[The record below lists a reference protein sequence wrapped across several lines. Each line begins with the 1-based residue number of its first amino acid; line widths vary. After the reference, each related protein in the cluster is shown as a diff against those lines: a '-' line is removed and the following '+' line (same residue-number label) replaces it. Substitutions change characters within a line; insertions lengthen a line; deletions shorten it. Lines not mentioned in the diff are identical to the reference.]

1 MPTSEPLKR
10 LAASP
15 GKFRHPIIDS
25 LIDSKAAIEY
35 VEFSTIAEAI
45 AQLGDKAEIYD
56 DQGRRVNPKVTDTP
70 ARGARVAVQL
80 DNVAGHRARYAALSQ
95 TLAGAAL
102 DAEYVGGGDVHRIG
116 FMERT
121 IAARHHALASAS
133 VVDIGCGVGRL
144 TRYLVPEN
152 LGAYLGTDVVPEAL
166 ASAKALA
173 NDAAIF
179 RFETVDS
186 CVIPAEDASADIVCG
201 FSVIT
206 HLLDEQIVDYFSEA
220 RRVLR
225 PGGSVVFSYL
235 DFASPLHQKQFW
247 AFVRDKRRRHDL
259 LKFSEQSTLRFFAD
273 LVGLKVVEV
282 ITPNEPVAFPAGSML
297 LNGAPGPAG
306 DSFMFGQSL
315 IYLTV

>member
-1 MPTSEPLKR
+1 V
-10 LAASP
+10 AA
-15 GKFRHPIIDS
+15 
-25 LIDSKAAIEY
+25 
-35 VEFSTIAEAI
+35 
-45 AQLGDKAEIYD
+45 
-56 DQGRRVNPKVTDTP
+56 
-70 ARGARVAVQL
+70 
-80 DNVAGHRARYAALSQ
+80 
-95 TLAGAAL
+95 
-102 DAEYVGGGDVHRIG
+102 DVHRIG

-121 IAARHHALASAS
+121 IAARHHALAGAS

-166 ASAKALA
+166 ALAKAPT
-173 NDAAIF
+173 NGAAMF
-179 RFETVDS
+179 RFETVES

-206 HLLDEQIVDYFSEA
+206 HLLDEHIVDYFSEA

-225 PGGSVVFSYL
+225 PNGSVVFSYL

-297 LNGAPGPAG
+297 LNGAPGSAG
-306 DSFMFGQSL
+306 SGFMFGQSL